1 MSEHAAVNF
10 ANEAFYLAFSTRDL
24 EAMGALWARHAPVT
38 CIHPGWSAL
47 IGRDAVME
55 SWQAILTNPNSP
67 AVDCRKSAAHLFGDV
82 GYVICYETLDQG
94 ILVATN
100 IFVREEGTWKMTH
113 HQAGAT
119 ESVPEDDDDWDPAD
133 TVQ

>member
-24 EAMGALWARHAPVT
+24 EAMDALWARQAPVT

-47 IGRDAVME
+47 TGRDAVME
-55 SWQAILTNPNSP
+55 SWQAILTNPSSP
-67 AVDCRKSAAHLFGDV
+67 VVDCRNPVAHLFGDV
-82 GYVICYETLDQG
+82 GYVICYEAHDQG
-94 ILVATN
+94 VLIATN
-100 IFVREEGTWKMTH
+100 IFVREEGAWKMIH

-119 ESVPEDDDDWDPAD
+119 SSVPEENGDWDPAD